1 MVAGNGNS
9 KSGTKSGTT
18 VALAS
23 DRRDRKSDVRYEILV
38 PLLVPPCTGIWYLCV
53 QLSAK
58 HLTHVSHLLCVAY
71 ELFCVLV
78 QACAKV
84 QKTDSK
90 SAEGNLM
97 GVRFPLPA
105 PTSLMQIILD
115 PDGFRAVVA
124 CHPPTGFVHGAGS
137 AGIARRGPWW
147 PLMFLGL

>member
-1 MVAGNGNS
+1 MCSQSLNPVILPRHGRITDLSIVRWGATHHVGMSGAGVK
-9 KSGTKSGTT
+9 KSENLHIFLHTCT
-18 VALAS
+18 LAS
-23 DRRDRKSDVRYEILV
+23 GNYNNV
-38 PLLVPPCTGIWYLCV
+38 
-53 QLSAK
+53 K
-58 HLTHVSHLLCVAY
+58 HL
-71 ELFCVLV
+71 FFVL
-78 QACAKV
+78 K
-84 QKTDSK
+84 DSK